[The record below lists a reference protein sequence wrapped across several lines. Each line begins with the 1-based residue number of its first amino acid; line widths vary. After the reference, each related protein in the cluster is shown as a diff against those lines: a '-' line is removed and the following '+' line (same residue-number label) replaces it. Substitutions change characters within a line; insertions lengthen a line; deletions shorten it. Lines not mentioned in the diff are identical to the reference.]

1 MKLGEIYKT
10 VWQTSNADGLWVV
23 EEEKLLS
30 RKERLER
37 HKESVQNVLL
47 LSNLMSQVQ

>member
-10 VWQTSNADGLWVV
+10 VRQTSNADGLWVV

-37 HKESVQNVLL
+37 LKGSVQNVLL
-47 LSNLMSQVQ
+47 SSNLMSQVR

>member
-37 HKESVQNVLL
+37 HKGSVQNVLL
-47 LSNLMSQVQ
+47 SSSLMSQVQ